1 MPYGTAAPV
10 PFLGHQLYVPELS
23 VGRLVE
29 KPFDIAAQLDRF
41 TALPTPGRLH
51 PTTALTTGYDFLS
64 DSAAQVSTAL
74 GAFAPGVA
82 NQLQNTNTWT
92 QTFLTGAIG
101 GGLAPGVVSLN
112 GHADHNQFLP
122 PAGTALF
129 TTANARD
136 AVAASLTF
144 GGRIVFSMGCHA
156 GLNVSDFFVP
166 GNHDDW
172 AQAFGEEGSA
182 VFVGNTG
189 FGYGDSVLV
198 SYSEDLNRR
207 FAASFAGGTMT
218 VGQALTV
225 AKNEYRGELG
235 GIIGPYDEKAM
246 AEMTLYGLP
255 MYRIGDST
263 AAPASATSGTG
274 PQVLAVAPPSAFETL
289 ALPAASF
296 PTDGPTGLHVES
308 LVADRNFTGQDH
320 PSPAG
325 TYYTGS
331 QGHIIEHL
339 RPIEPKAV
347 APITIENAHGALIT
361 ALTSNDV
368 GNGSFNPLYARPI
381 VDQTANE
388 PEISFDSAAFPS
400 KLQGVSTTTRLGT
413 RVQRLVLA
421 QGQFF
426 SGSDTD
432 GSGLGTQRL
441 FTHIGAQVYSST
453 STDFDPPVF
462 SGLEA
467 QKVGATQVAFAVS
480 VTDSTPSG
488 VKQVLVGY
496 RDGAG
501 WHFVPLAPV
510 AGDPA
515 RWTGGASLTGVT
527 FEYFVQAVDAAGNVG
542 VSTNKGRYYEAA
554 APPQQSPTL
563 AIVPAGTPTAGW
575 FTSPVG
581 VTVQLGGSPAPT
593 DGSVTV
599 SVDSG
604 APAAYTGPVQVTG
617 DGPHTVT
624 AQQGSD
630 TTALQILIDTT
641 KPVIAVVYSAPTAS
655 VPRSSALSVTV
666 TCADFASSR
675 PCPERLNATLTK
687 PDSTTISV
695 PTGAPATLPTGV
707 QGTYTLGVLRRTT
720 RATCRRARRRHVGAP
735 TGVAGQILFS
745 RGGDIYTIKPDGT
758 GLRQITSG
766 TPIDEQ
772 PTKTPAGDRIVFA
785 RGPVGNRQLFSV
797 DPDGLNLVQL
807 TTTGDNTAPAF
818 SPAGT
823 KIAFQSTRPVSKGI
837 DVWVANWTAT
847 PVPALG
853 SFVNLSNANGNDTTP
868 SWSPT
873 ATGKIAFAS
882 DRNSSQ
888 NEIFVMSAANG
899 SARRGLRT
907 IRGRISSLP
916 GRLATPLIAFSSDR
930 AGGVGGF
937 DIHIMGSANGNSQI
951 RLGPIPGADTEP
963 YWLDQI
969 RLVFAGAS
977 FGGGGL

>member
-1 MPYGTAAPV
+1 
-10 PFLGHQLYVPELS
+10 
-23 VGRLVE
+23 
-29 KPFDIAAQLDRF
+29 
-41 TALPTPGRLH
+41 
-51 PTTALTTGYDFLS
+51 
-64 DSAAQVSTAL
+64 
-74 GAFAPGVA
+74 
-82 NQLQNTNTWT
+82 
-92 QTFLTGAIG
+92 
-101 GGLAPGVVSLN
+101 
-112 GHADHNQFLP
+112 
-122 PAGTALF
+122 
-129 TTANARD
+129 
-136 AVAASLTF
+136 
-144 GGRIVFSMGCHA
+144 
-156 GLNVSDFFVP
+156 
-166 GNHDDW
+166 
-172 AQAFGEEGSA
+172 
-182 VFVGNTG
+182 
-189 FGYGDSVLV
+189 
-198 SYSEDLNRR
+198 
-207 FAASFAGGTMT
+207 
-218 VGQALTV
+218 
-225 AKNEYRGELG
+225 
-235 GIIGPYDEKAM
+235 M

-263 AAPASATSGTG
+263 AAPASATTGTG
-274 PQVLAVAPPSAFETL
+274 PQVLAVASPSAFETL

-296 PTDGPTGLHVES
+296 PIDGPTGLHVES

-320 PSPAG
+320 STAAG

-381 VDQTANE
+381 VDQAANE

-462 SGLEA
+462 SSLEA
-467 QKVGATQVAFAVS
+467 QKVSATQAAFAVS

-488 VKQVLVGY
+488 PGVVKQVLVGY

-510 AGDPA
+510 AGNPA
-515 RWTGGASLTGVT
+515 RWTGGATLTGAT

-624 AQQGSD
+624 AQRGSD
-630 TTALQILIDTT
+630 TTELPILIDTT

-655 VPRSSALSVTV
+655 VPRSSALSVTI
-666 TCADFASSR
+666 TCADFASLPAPAPNGCS
-675 PCPERLNATLTK
+675 ATLTR
-687 PDSTTISV
+687 PGSTTISV
-695 PTGAPATLPTGV
+695 PTSAPATLPTGV
-707 QGTYTLGVLRRTT
+707 EGTYTLNVSSRDNAGNVQTSTT
-720 RATCRRARRRHVGAP
+720 SYTVGAP
-735 TGVAGQILFS
+735 SGVAGQILFS
-745 RGGDIYTIKPDGT
+745 RGGDIYAIKPDGT

-766 TPIDEQ
+766 APVDEQ
-772 PTKTPAGDRIVFA
+772 PTKTPTGDRIVFA
-785 RGPVGNRQLFSV
+785 RGAAGSRQLFSV
-797 DPDGLNLVQL
+797 DPDGLNLSSSRRPA
-807 TTTGDNTAPAF
+807 TTPHRRSRRPARRSHSRAPA
-818 SPAGT
+818 
-823 KIAFQSTRPVSKGI
+823 
-837 DVWVANWTAT
+837 
-847 PVPALG
+847 
-853 SFVNLSNANGNDTTP
+853 
-868 SWSPT
+868 
-873 ATGKIAFAS
+873 
-882 DRNSSQ
+882 
-888 NEIFVMSAANG
+888 
-899 SARRGLRT
+899 ARRLEGHR
-907 IRGRISSLP
+907 
-916 GRLATPLIAFSSDR
+916 
-930 AGGVGGF
+930 
-937 DIHIMGSANGNSQI
+937 
-951 RLGPIPGADTEP
+951 RLGRELDGNPGSRSRKLRQPLECERQRHDTLLVADGDRE
-963 YWLDQI
+963 DRV
-969 RLVFAGAS
+969 RLRPRTTARTRS
-977 FGGGGL
+977 TS